1 MFYNNEL
8 NSYSNSL
15 HIRAAGIDHQASHPP
30 GGRMTQGAPC
40 CDLGA
45 DSPLTM
51 GEVSTGL
58 VFSHFH
64 KSLHLA
70 PGEVT
75 RGEYKGWKG
84 GKGQQW
90 LVGSS
95 EKGSTVLE
103 IQQDG

>member
-1 MFYNNEL
+1 
-8 NSYSNSL
+8 
-15 HIRAAGIDHQASHPP
+15 
-30 GGRMTQGAPC
+30 MTQGAPC

-58 VFSHFH
+58 VFSHSH

-75 RGEYKGWKG
+75 RGEY
-84 GKGQQW
+84 
-90 LVGSS
+90 SS
-95 EKGSTVLE
+95 GVWEVQKREVQYTVLE
-103 IQQDG
+103 ILQDG